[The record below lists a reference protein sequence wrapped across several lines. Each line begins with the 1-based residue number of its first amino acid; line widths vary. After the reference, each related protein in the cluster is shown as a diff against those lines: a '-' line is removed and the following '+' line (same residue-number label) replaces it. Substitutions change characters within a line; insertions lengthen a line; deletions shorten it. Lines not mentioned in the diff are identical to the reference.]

1 MAFVLFLLEG
11 RTLPLASAFSSA
23 SMLQFDNFYFGVIF
37 WVPFSIFYVCRW
49 VIKTENGDV

>member
-23 SMLQFDNFYFGVIF
+23 SMLQFDNFYFGDIF
-37 WVPFSIFYVCRW
+37 WVPLFHLLCLSM
-49 VIKTENGDV
+49 GH